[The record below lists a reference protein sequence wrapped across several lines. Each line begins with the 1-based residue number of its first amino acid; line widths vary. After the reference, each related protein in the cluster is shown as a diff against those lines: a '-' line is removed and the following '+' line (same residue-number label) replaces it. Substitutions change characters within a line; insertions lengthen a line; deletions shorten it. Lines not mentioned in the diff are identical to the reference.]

1 MYADVLV
8 QYGVKSL
15 DHTFT
20 YYVPEELR
28 DDLKVGMKVSVGF
41 GRQNINGFVLNIHD
55 DIEESD
61 FEIKSIESIINKDL
75 KLNSELMEL
84 GFYIKDK
91 TLCTLITAYQTMLP
105 TALKINNSKECYDK
119 YISFIELNK
128 NISEIDEYI
137 DNNKKGKKQNEI
149 LQLLKNGPIK
159 KSELKASS
167 SINKLLELELIKENK
182 VLVNRLSNEHDKTA
196 FYPLTPEQ
204 NNAYEEI
211 ISRIDSYNVNLLHGV
226 TGSGKTEVYMHLCD
240 YVVKQGKTV
249 IILVPEISLTT
260 QIVKRFYERF
270 NDDVAIFHS
279 NLNDGEK
286 YEEYKKIL
294 NNKVHIV
301 VGTRSAIFVPL
312 ENIGLIII
320 DEEHTQT
327 YKQDNN
333 PRYHAIDI
341 AKKRCEYHNCPLV
354 LGSATPS
361 LESMARASKGVYNY
375 VPLLKRVGEATLPDI
390 ELVDMSLEYKK
401 RNMILSDKLKL
412 EIMATLERG
421 EQVMLL
427 LNRRGYSTLINCV
440 ACGYTYKCPH
450 CDISLTYHKTSNNMR
465 CHYCGYTVFK
475 SEICP
480 ECKEKGIR
488 DYGLGT
494 EKLEKELNE
503 LYPSYRIVRMDAD
516 TTSRKGSHESIIKGI
531 ENHEFD
537 IVVGTQMISKGLD
550 FPKVTLVGII
560 NADESLNI
568 PDFRSGENTFS
579 LLSQVSGRAG
589 RSNLKGKVIIQ
600 TFNPENKT
608 LNYDVKNDYIGN
620 YNYEMGIRKLLKY
633 PPYYYLIGVKV
644 TSKDYE
650 SASKESIKVAS
661 YLKGK
666 VNSTTVILGPTT
678 ANQFRINNVYRFQIV
693 IKYRNDPALF
703 IALKELD
710 NLFIANKLVNLEID
724 VDPLRI

>member
-28 DDLKVGMKVSVGF
+28 DDLKVGMKVSVCF

-159 KSELKASS
+159 KSELKSAS

-375 VPLLKRVGEATLPDI
+375 IPLLKRVGEATLPDI

-608 LNYDVKNDYIGN
+608 LNYVVKNDYIGN